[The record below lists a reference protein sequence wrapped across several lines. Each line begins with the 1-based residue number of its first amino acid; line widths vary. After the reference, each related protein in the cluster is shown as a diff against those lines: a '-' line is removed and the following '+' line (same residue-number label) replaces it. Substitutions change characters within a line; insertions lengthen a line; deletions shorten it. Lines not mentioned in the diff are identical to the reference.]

1 MNTPKLSDSLIEE
14 YKQVRGEINKLAES
28 IQQLFLVA
36 IVSNT
41 SLISGLAALFYKLG
55 ENGGNRWDLLFSY
68 MFLLPMLITIPILYL
83 MKSHRSNLHRS
94 ATYLK
99 VFFEEEGLGFGWET
113 KVDDFRRK
121 YSEESLDFV
130 PWVFWSFFLISTLL
144 LTHSILV
151 YSGSLYESWFLVV
164 STILLLT
171 IVAFFL
177 YDAHRKFSKVKREDY
192 YRAWQAIKT
201 DFEKTN

>member
-1 MNTPKLSDSLIEE
+1 MNTSKLPDSLIEE

-55 ENGGNRWDLLFSY
+55 ENGTKEWNLLFSY
-68 MFLLPMLITIPILYL
+68 MYLLPMLITIPILYL
-83 MKSHRSNLHRS
+83 MKSHRINLHRS

-99 VFFEEEGLGFGWET
+99 VYFEESGLGFGWET
-113 KVDDFRRK
+113 RVDRFRRV

-130 PWVFWSFFLISTLL
+130 PWVFWSFYLISTLL
-144 LTHSILV
+144 LIHSVLV
-151 YSGSLYESWFLVV
+151 YSRPLQEIWLLMVLA
-164 STILLLT
+164 LLLLA

-177 YDAHRKFSKVKREDY
+177 YDAHRKFSQVKREDY
-192 YRAWQAIKT
+192 YSTWHAIKS
-201 DFEKTN
+201 DFEGTN